1 MNVLYKFASMILW
14 LVDKKA
20 LMMQFIDCK
29 TEKATSLKNIS
40 SMQDTGVVTYNRLN
54 FVVVFQGPSGRVEQA
69 GTSTSLVTGEEEI
82 TNCV

>member
-1 MNVLYKFASMILW
+1 
-14 LVDKKA
+14 
-20 LMMQFIDCK
+20 
-29 TEKATSLKNIS
+29 
-40 SMQDTGVVTYNRLN
+40 MQDTGVVTYNKLN

>member
-1 MNVLYKFASMILW
+1 MNVLDKFASMILW

-20 LMMQFIDCK
+20 LMMQFIVCK

-40 SMQDTGVVTYNRLN
+40 SMQDTVVVTYNRLN

-69 GTSTSLVTGEEEI
+69 GTSTSLVTGE
-82 TNCV
+82 

>member
-1 MNVLYKFASMILW
+1 MILW

-20 LMMQFIDCK
+20 LMMQFIVCK

-40 SMQDTGVVTYNRLN
+40 SMQDTVVVTYNRLN

>member
-1 MNVLYKFASMILW
+1 MILW

-20 LMMQFIDCK
+20 LMMQFIVCK

-54 FVVVFQGPSGRVEQA
+54 FVVVFKVHLGGLSKQQA
-69 GTSTSLVTGEEEI
+69 QVQVLLQVNKRLLIVCRI
-82 TNCV
+82 TTAP